1 MVYVGP
7 PRSMSLRLTENC
19 GLDAV
24 AMTVIR

>member
-1 MVYVGP
+1 MVYVWP

-19 GLDAV
+19 GLEAV

>member
-1 MVYVGP
+1 MVYVAP
-7 PRSMSLRLTENC
+7 PRSMSMRLTENC